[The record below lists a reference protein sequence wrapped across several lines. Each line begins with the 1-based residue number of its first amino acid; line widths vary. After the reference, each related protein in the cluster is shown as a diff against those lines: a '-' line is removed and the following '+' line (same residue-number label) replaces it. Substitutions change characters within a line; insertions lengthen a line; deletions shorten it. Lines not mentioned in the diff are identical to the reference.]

1 MDELISL
8 VAAIYE
14 CLRGVSIRSLIYAV
28 ADVYARSQLGEVNR
42 EKLIEILAQN
52 LAGALRADP
61 HAAKKMVEDAIMC
74 VQNTGEP
81 VAALAMGSVGS
92 EKAPTLA
99 HIVNRHV
106 PVDASPR
113 VKLEV
118 IKRLN
123 LPKEALEEAR
133 SWITARS
140 EGALHMKSA
149 VKIIKHYH
157 PYVSATDVDM
167 IKTAMAVRR
176 KTVQNKPLSDSD
188 IYIREYTHIV
198 DKPVYIALDVS
209 GSMKEYVGRWTKLKV
224 AKGAIVR
231 YLRQM
236 AYLRGSVSLV
246 LFNTEAEFMWIPHPV
261 HVYLREMVEIVK
273 YIYAMGG
280 TELASALE
288 LLHSHGIRR
297 EVVVISDGRTTDT
310 ERVLNLARRFRRLHV
325 VATERSTFLRQIAK
339 TTGGRYGELTPTLDI
354 FGLHS

>member
-52 LAGALRADP
+52 LAGALRADL
-61 HAAKKMVEDAIMC
+61 HAAKKMVEDAITC
-74 VQNTGEP
+74 VQNTGGP
-81 VAALAMGSVGS
+81 VAALAVGSVGS

-118 IKRLN
+118 IRRLD
-123 LPKEALEEAR
+123 LPKEAHEEAR
-133 SWITARS
+133 SSITARS
-140 EGALHMKSA
+140 EGGLHVKSA
-149 VKIIKHYH
+149 VKTIRRYY
-157 PYVSATDVDM
+157 PYASAADLDV
-167 IKTAMAVRR
+167 IKTAISITR
-176 KTVQNKPLSDSD
+176 KSMQNKPFSDDD

-236 AYLRGSVSLV
+236 AHLRGSVSLV
-246 LFNTEAEFMWIPHPV
+246 LFNTEAEFMWTPHPV
-261 HVYLREMVEIVK
+261 HVYLREMAEIVK

-297 EVVVISDGRTTDT
+297 EVVVISDGRTADA
-310 ERVLNLARRFRRLHV
+310 ERVLNLTRRFRRLHV